1 MPHHGRGLR
10 PLRDLLRAVHDPGS
24 DQLDVSSSDAQKP
37 ISGSDPPKKLYLAR
51 NPNYDQATDTT
62 GPTSSTASK

>member
-1 MPHHGRGLR
+1 VISSGPYMI
-10 PLRDLLRAVHDPGS
+10 PGS

-37 ISGSDPPKKLYLAR
+37 ISSSDPPKKLYLAR